1 MHPSSSTEKCSLA
14 ITNVLY
20 HLWKTEKEERKER
33 EENRLTGNANE
44 FTKREVATC
53 LSYIRCARLIDYY
66 CIKGQ
71 FCALSAVIDNNLS
84 FFIC

>member
-53 LSYIRCARLIDYY
+53 LSYIRCARLIDYN

-71 FCALSAVIDNNLS
+71 FCALSTIIDDNLS
-84 FFIC
+84 SFNR

>member
-1 MHPSSSTEKCSLA
+1 MIHTEKCSTA

-33 EENRLTGNANE
+33 EEKRVLGSANE

-53 LSYIRCARLIDYY
+53 LSYIRLVGGWNGSARGG
-66 CIKGQ
+66 K
-71 FCALSAVIDNNLS
+71 VP
-84 FFIC
+84 

>member
-1 MHPSSSTEKCSLA
+1 MTRSFLSIQTEKCSIA

-33 EENRLTGNANE
+33 EEKRLSATANE

-53 LSYIRCARLIDYY
+53 LSYIRL
-66 CIKGQ
+66 
-71 FCALSAVIDNNLS
+71 V
-84 FFIC
+84 